1 MTLVRQRSSRAP
13 DKRESREFRHKRDS
27 STALRSVVRNDKR
40 KSSFANLSVLRLM
53 RVIAFAGEDAIAVVL
68 GGDLYLAEFPVLGRV
83 GWVVAQAVLLVQL
96 LRDFVERGFQFIN
109 AVHFEHASAGGFGQL
124 LQHVVS
130 VLVFL
135 VGMAHAPV
143 IKAPA
148 FPCRLINLQHLA
160 N

>member
-1 MTLVRQRSSRAP
+1 MGKSSSQQERNGAGVRLQTSSLFSALDSAVVVRDRMTLVRQRSSRAP

-40 KSSFANLSVLRLM
+40 KSSVANLSVLRLM
-53 RVIAFAGEDAIAVVL
+53 GVIAFAGEDAIAVVL

-109 AVHFEHASAGGFGQL
+109 AVHFEHASAGGF
-124 LQHVVS
+124 
-130 VLVFL
+130 
-135 VGMAHAPV
+135 
-143 IKAPA
+143 
-148 FPCRLINLQHLA
+148 
-160 N
+160 